1 MPSALA
7 VTDSSYD
14 VEVARCDLPV
24 VIDFWAQ
31 WCGPCRQMS
40 PVVDEVAS
48 ELAGRVKLVMV
59 NVDENPVT
67 TRLFGIR
74 SLPTFAVVRAGEVVT
89 QFQGSYP
96 RASFRKKV
104 ERALGQDS

>member
-1 MPSALA
+1 MSSALA

-14 VEVARCDLPV
+14 AEVTRCDLPV

-40 PVVDEVAS
+40 PVVDDVAG
-48 ELAGRVKLVMV
+48 ELAGRMKLVTI

-74 SLPTFAVVRAGEVVT
+74 SLPTFAVVRDGEVVT
-89 QFQGSYP
+89 QFQGSYS

-104 ERALGQDS
+104 ERALG

>member
-1 MPSALA
+1 MSQALA
-7 VTDSSYD
+7 ITDATFEA
-14 VEVARCDLPV
+14 EVLKSEVPV

>member
-1 MPSALA
+1 MSEALA
-7 VTDSSYD
+7 VTDATFEE
-14 VEVARCDLPV
+14 EVLKSEVPV
-24 VIDFWAQ
+24 VVDFWAQ

>member
-40 PVVDEVAS
+40 PVVG
-48 ELAGRVKLVMV
+48 ELAGRVKLVTV
-59 NVDENPVT
+59 NVNENPVT

>member
-1 MPSALA
+1 MSEALA
-7 VTDSSYD
+7 VTDATFEE
-14 VEVARCDLPV
+14 EVLKSEVPV

-40 PVVDEVAS
+40 PVVDEVAG

>member
-1 MPSALA
+1 MSEALA
-7 VTDSSYD
+7 VTDATFEE
-14 VEVARCDLPV
+14 EVLKSEVPV

>member
-1 MPSALA
+1 
-7 VTDSSYD
+7 
-14 VEVARCDLPV
+14 
-24 VIDFWAQ
+24 
-31 WCGPCRQMS
+31 
-40 PVVDEVAS
+40 
-48 ELAGRVKLVMV
+48 MV

-104 ERALGQDS
+104 ERALG

>member
-1 MPSALA
+1 MSEALA
-7 VTDSSYD
+7 VTDATFEE
-14 VEVARCDLPV
+14 EVLKSEVPV

-104 ERALGQDS
+104 ERALG

>member
-14 VEVARCDLPV
+14 VEVTRCDLPV

-31 WCGPCRQMS
+31 LCGPCRQMS

-48 ELAGRVKLVMV
+48 
-59 NVDENPVT
+59 
-67 TRLFGIR
+67 
-74 SLPTFAVVRAGEVVT
+74 
-89 QFQGSYP
+89 
-96 RASFRKKV
+96 
-104 ERALGQDS
+104 

>member
-1 MPSALA
+1 MSNALA
-7 VTDSSYD
+7 VTDATFESEVLQSD
-14 VEVARCDLPV
+14 VPV